1 MAGAGELPGFTDHL
15 QQEGA
20 CLQTGRT
27 SARCVSDAYVYG
39 RQCTRVPSDL
49 LFIL

>member
-1 MAGAGELPGFTDHL
+1 MAGAGELPSFTDHL

-20 CLQTGRT
+20 CLQTRT

-39 RQCTRVPSDL
+39 RQCTRVLSDL